1 MTRAQ
6 NDIKRY
12 IETQFAG
19 GYQLTPIGDSVLEL
33 TDMTGETMRF
43 ACNVYGDIMDA
54 DTKQIIAESDLPHDL
69 CRISTTAR
77 PQEWTTLPYRGR
89 PAGRSR

>member
-6 NDIKRY
+6 SDIKRY

-19 GYQLTPIGDSVLEL
+19 GYQLTPIGDYTLEL
-33 TDMTGETMRF
+33 EDMTGDTMRF
-43 ACNVYGDIMDA
+43 SMNLFGDIIDA
-54 DTKQIIAESDLPHDL
+54 DTKQILAESDLPHDL

-89 PAGRSR
+89 P